1 MTAVGTERNPSFAV
15 NATLFGESASR
26 IIVSVSSHHLDHVMA
41 EASAAGLTAREI
53 GRIGGEHIRISVNGQ
68 VAVDSPVASAETA
81 WATAIENK
89 MRRKPKAD

>member
-1 MTAVGTERNPSFAV
+1 M

-26 IIVSVSSHHLDHVMA
+26 ILVSVSSHHLDHVMA
-41 EASAAGLTAREI
+41 EAKAAEVTAREI
-53 GRIGGEHIRISVNGQ
+53 GRIGGDRIRLSVNGE
-68 VAVDSPVASAETA
+68 VAIDSPVASAELA